1 MGVVFAR
8 VTHPCQPSPEGVAGS
23 ACTSTFSRLARR
35 SLALRPAHSRG
46 HQFVTRYPKASDI
59 SSPPCLLRLL
69 PAGANRRVGLA
80 PTGKRRLVTAHPHS
94 GHSSTPSGS
103 PHSGRV
109 GMWRG
114 GVRSTMSVAAPFVW
128 RCLSGSAITPFPHPP
143 GHRRR
148 SPAPGSHRTW
158 RADFPHQRSSA
169 VGSQHCKRL
178 QLPVGEAQFRCQQ
191 RCPFF
196 DLVEGVPGEAAAGP
210 TTAAQHPAP
219 VTLHD
224 PIYFDE
230 NSGDFR
236 RRRNKHSGRVGRR
249 LFRRPVH

>member
-1 MGVVFAR
+1 MMMWPVTSLLAHLWHPKRANERQLPTNTVGRRAR
-8 VTHPCQPSPEGVAGS
+8 LDDGSGAFLPVAG
-23 ACTSTFSRLARR
+23 ACNE
-35 SLALRPAHSRG
+35 RP
-46 HQFVTRYPKASDI
+46 V
-59 SSPPCLLRLL
+59 
-69 PAGANRRVGLA
+69 RVGL
-80 PTGKRRLVTAHPHS
+80 
-94 GHSSTPSGS
+94 S
-103 PHSGRV
+103 PLDLRSRTVDDLDGPRMAAEGRV

-169 VGSQHCKRL
+169 VASQHCKRL

-210 TTAAQHPAP
+210 AAAAQHPAP

-230 NSGDFR
+230 TPEISGDAVI
-236 RRRNKHSGRVGRR
+236 SIVAA
-249 LFRRPVH
+249 